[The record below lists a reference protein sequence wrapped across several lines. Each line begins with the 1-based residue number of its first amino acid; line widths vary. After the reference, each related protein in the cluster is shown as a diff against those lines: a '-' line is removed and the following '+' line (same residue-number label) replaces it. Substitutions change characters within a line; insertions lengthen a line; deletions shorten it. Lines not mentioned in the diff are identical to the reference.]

1 VVILPQRVDCDK
13 CGAVLYE
20 GEELKSPEDI
30 LQMYDGKCPKCGRNL
45 SLTPKKIEV
54 KAASD
59 SSIEKFVK

>member
-1 VVILPQRVDCDK
+1 VVILPQRVDCDE

-45 SLTPKKIEV
+45 SLTPKRIEV
-54 KAASD
+54 KAASN

>member
-1 VVILPQRVDCDK
+1 VILPQRVDCDK

>member
-1 VVILPQRVDCDK
+1 MILPQRVDCDK